1 MPRATDPTPAQRD
14 GTSQAARPMA
24 ALDPNYVAVDERSV
38 RDLLAF
44 ARDYARRLVY
54 HPVDGSGPGDWSG
67 FIPADL
73 DLDAAVAF
81 LDDPAS
87 ASAGLAGKLTRPHF
101 VLLLT
106 FLHLR
111 RLVQQQLNNLTR
123 RHLDYYYRRVLRL
136 TRKAAVPDQVNVLVD
151 LAAGVDR
158 AQLPAGTLL
167 AAGQDDAG
175 RDRLYRTDR
184 DLVASRAQVARL
196 SSVHVEKRITGIRE
210 ARERNVGTQ
219 ADRAMR
225 MFEIALG
232 QSVPDGPLLPGGS
245 LPQYN
250 WKGQSVSVDYNFL
263 VNSLKPLVEFA
274 GTKLFLTFYELRS
287 LVKFKRKRDSTD
299 AADWHYVNS
308 FLAAA
313 AAERAKRQNIPLP
326 TFAPTDPSDFAAN
339 LKQAVGKVSYTLPLV
354 KNVDDLYD
362 QRTRSD
368 VVDFIKKNLYMEI
381 GDFTEM
387 MKRKQLIENEWDAIN
402 GLLESAGRSKRP
414 NDPHYQ
420 LDDARRHDFAT
431 NLDNAIGKPDF
442 QSVECADIEGYADA
456 IAFLEEY
463 FSMTADHFRYLIGVV
478 AQDDWTNETTAKE
491 WDRVYAYL
499 ADAHKQKVYD
509 ERRRALQAAREAKDK
524 KDGKGGFE
532 AMLYAALGEDPATA
546 APFTLDRL
554 KDILKADDY
563 VFLQGVAARK
573 SADVTPDEWNRA
585 YRVVEVAARLKS
597 GMAEPV
603 ALKEEWL
610 NIYPIE
616 DATTA
621 TARVIEDATTARV
634 VAGPEAGALPRW
646 KTFGRAAAVGK
657 DDPPPPPPPAGARL
671 GDPIAIAGAGPGEAD
686 DHPDSR
692 LRREFARRQG
702 GRRRTRL
709 G

>member
-1 MPRATDPTPAQRD
+1 M
-14 GTSQAARPMA
+14 
-24 ALDPNYVAVDERSV
+24 
-38 RDLLAF
+38 
-44 ARDYARRLVY
+44 
-54 HPVDGSGPGDWSG
+54 
-67 FIPADL
+67 
-73 DLDAAVAF
+73 
-81 LDDPAS
+81 
-87 ASAGLAGKLTRPHF
+87 
-101 VLLLT
+101 
-106 FLHLR
+106 
-111 RLVQQQLNNLTR
+111 
-123 RHLDYYYRRVLRL
+123 
-136 TRKAAVPDQVNVLVD
+136 
-151 LAAGVDR
+151 
-158 AQLPAGTLL
+158 
-167 AAGQDDAG
+167 
-175 RDRLYRTDR
+175 
-184 DLVASRAQVARL
+184 
-196 SSVHVEKRITGIRE
+196 
-210 ARERNVGTQ
+210 
-219 ADRAMR
+219 
-225 MFEIALG
+225 
-232 QSVPDGPLLPGGS
+232 
-245 LPQYN
+245 
-250 WKGQSVSVDYNFL
+250 
-263 VNSLKPLVEFA
+263 NSLKPLVEFA

-313 AAERAKRQNIPLP
+313 AAERAKRQNIPPP

-339 LKQAVGKVSYTLPLV
+339 LEQAVGKVSYTLPLV

-402 GLLESAGRSKRP
+402 GLLESAGRSKRL

-420 LDDARRHDFAT
+420 LDVKKRDDFAT

-463 FSMTADHFRYLIGVV
+463 FSMTADHFRDLIGVV
-478 AQDDWTNETTAKE
+478 AQRNWKNDTTHKD

-499 ADAHKQKVYD
+499 ADAHKHKVYD

-524 KDGKGGFE
+524 KDGKGGSKPCFTPRS
-532 AMLYAALGEDPATA
+532 ARPATA
-546 APFTLDRL
+546 APSPLDRL

-563 VFLQGVAARK
+563 VFLQEVAARK

-610 NIYPIE
+610 NVYP
-616 DATTA
+616 
-621 TARVIEDATTARV
+621 IEDATTARV

-657 DDPPPPPPPAGARL
+657 DDPPPPPVLGWAIRSPLLELGQGKRTITLTLGFAVNSLDVKVVGAVLASGEAPFQFQVSTEKGWGGPQPPVAGILDDYQKLTGVAGTL
-671 GDPIAIAGAGPGEAD
+671 AAPLSAIQFQLAFGADVDPIAPPKPAEGETASPWPILRLMLRSAWREDVQQYVAPYAAFRNLVLERVHLRVEVGD
-686 DHPDSR
+686 DERGEGLTDFQAQNDESVIDPRKPFQPFGSSPSVGSRFLLGHPSSS
-692 LRREFARRQG
+692 ASG
-702 GRRRTRL
+702 STR
-709 G
+709 